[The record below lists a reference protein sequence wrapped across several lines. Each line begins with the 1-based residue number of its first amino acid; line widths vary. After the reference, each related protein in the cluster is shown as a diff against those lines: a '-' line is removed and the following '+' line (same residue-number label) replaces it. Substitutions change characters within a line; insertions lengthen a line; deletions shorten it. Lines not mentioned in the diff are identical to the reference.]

1 MAEDKPPVQS
11 NEESKDVDARGEG
24 VDVIGPKEE
33 SYCIVKCS
41 RADTGVNAD
50 TTLIEDIKKGLD
62 TAYDRKTLSVR
73 MPDSFDHVKL

>member
-1 MAEDKPPVQS
+1 MADDKRPVQKS
-11 NEESKDVDARGEG
+11 EESKDAAARGG
-24 VDVIGPKEE
+24 VGVSGPKEE